1 MKRAIQLA
9 AVVWLFG
16 AGALASDQ
24 NKPKNPP
31 PPKPTPPP
39 KAAPPPAAAKWPS
52 GGPNRG
58 GGPNPGGGT
67 PKGAGKLPV
76 YGNPIELLRAMTPE
90 QRERALEKFPP
101 DRQAQIRKGLE
112 NFDRQNEAQKQR
124 QLRELDE
131 FYKLPQDKQQLVRQQ
146 SKAFNDL
153 PDDRKIAVRAA
164 YANLS
169 KMAPEAR
176 ADRLARPQFQQR
188 FSPEELQILSVLSEY
203 LPLPAK

>member
-1 MKRAIQLA
+1 MKRAIQVA
-9 AVVWLFG
+9 VVVWLS
-16 AGALASDQ
+16 GALGIASDQ

-31 PPKPTPPP
+31 PPKP
-39 KAAPPPAAAKWPS
+39 KAAPQPKTSPPPPAKWQ
-52 GGPNRG
+52 G

-67 PKGAGKLPV
+67 PKGARNLPV
-76 YGNPIELLRAMTPE
+76 PGNPIELLRAMSPE

-112 NFDRQNEAQKQR
+112 NFDKQSDAQKQR
-124 QLRELDE
+124 QLQQLDE
-131 FYKLPQDKQQLVRQQ
+131 FYKLPPDKQQLVRQQ
-146 SKAFNDL
+146 RQAFNAL

-169 KMAPEAR
+169 KMTSEER
-176 ADRLARPQFQQR
+176 ASRLARPQFQQR
-188 FSPEELQILSVLSEY
+188 FSPEELQILGVLSEY

>member
-1 MKRAIQLA
+1 MKRAIQVA
-9 AVVWLFG
+9 VVVWLFG
-16 AGALASDQ
+16 AVAIASDQ

-31 PPKPTPPP
+31 PPKAAPQP
-39 KAAPPPAAAKWPS
+39 KAAPPPAAKWK
-52 GGPNRG
+52 G
-58 GGPNPGGGT
+58 GGPNPSGGT
-67 PKGAGKLPV
+67 PKGARNLPV
-76 YGNPIELLRAMTPE
+76 PGNPIELLRAMTPE

-112 NFDRQNEAQKQR
+112 NFDKQNEAQKQR
-124 QLRELDE
+124 QLQQLDE
-131 FYKLPQDKQQLVRQQ
+131 FYKLPPDKQQLVRQQ
-146 SKAFNDL
+146 RQAFNAL

-169 KMAPEAR
+169 KMTPEER

-188 FSPEELQILSVLSEY
+188 FSPEELKILSVLSED

>member
-1 MKRAIQLA
+1 MKRAVQVA

-16 AGALASDQ
+16 SVAIASDQ

-31 PPKPTPPP
+31 PPKPKAVPQP
-39 KAAPPPAAAKWPS
+39 KAAPPPSAKWQ
-52 GGPNRG
+52 G
-58 GGPNPGGGT
+58 GGPNAGGGI

-76 YGNPIELLRAMTPE
+76 FGNPIELLRAMTPE

-112 NFDRQNEAQKQR
+112 NFDKQNEAQKQR

-131 FYKLPQDKQQLVRQQ
+131 FYKLPQEKQQLVRQQ

-169 KMAPEAR
+169 KMTSEER
-176 ADRLARPQFQQR
+176 AARLARPQFQQR
-188 FSPEELQILSVLSEY
+188 FSPEELQMLSVLSEY

>member
-1 MKRAIQLA
+1 MKRGIQVA
-9 AVVWLFG
+9 GVVWLFG
-16 AGALASDQ
+16 ALAIASDQ

-31 PPKPTPPP
+31 PPKPTP
-39 KAAPPPAAAKWPS
+39 AAKVPPPPAKW
-52 GGPNRG
+52 G
-58 GGPNPGGGT
+58 GGPNAGGGT
-67 PKGAGKLPV
+67 PKGAGKLRV

-112 NFDRQNEAQKQR
+112 NFDKQNEAQKQR

-153 PDDRKIAVRAA
+153 SDDRKIAVRAA

-169 KMAPEAR
+169 KMTPEER

-188 FSPEELQILSVLSEY
+188 FSPEEMQILSVLSEY

>member
-1 MKRAIQLA
+1 MKRAFQVA
-9 AVVWLFG
+9 GVVWLFG
-16 AGALASDQ
+16 ALAIASDQ
-24 NKPKNPP
+24 NKPKSPP
-31 PPKPTPPP
+31 PAKAAPPP
-39 KAAPPPAAAKWPS
+39 KAGPPPAAAKWPS
-52 GGPNRG
+52 GGS
-58 GGPNPGGGT
+58 NPGGGT

-112 NFDRQNEAQKQR
+112 NFDKQNEAQKQR

-169 KMAPEAR
+169 KMTPEER
-176 ADRLARPQFQQR
+176 ADRLARPQFQER